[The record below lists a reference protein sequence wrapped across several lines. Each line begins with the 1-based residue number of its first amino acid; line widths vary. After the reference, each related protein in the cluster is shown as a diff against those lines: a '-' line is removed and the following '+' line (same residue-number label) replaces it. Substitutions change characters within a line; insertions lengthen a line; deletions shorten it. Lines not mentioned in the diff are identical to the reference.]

1 MPTNLLAVDD
11 SVTIR
16 KCLEITFG
24 SDDFHVVLADGRDAA
39 LSKAADVG
47 VVVVDAVLG
56 NDDGYALAKELR
68 GKLPKA
74 AIILLSSRYNPYDAA
89 KGQDA
94 GIDDFCDKPFDSQQ
108 LIDKAKKAITARA
121 SGVVAAP
128 VAAAA
133 PPAPAAAAPAAPPAS
148 VGGPPPIPGAP
159 ASAPRAGA
167 PGTGPKPTA
176 ERARTLMF
184 GDGPAQGGGLPGA
197 PAAPKGPPP
206 VPAAATAAAPAAAAP
221 ASVSHGHA
229 PASSAGGADLH
240 GKLAALGLTKEQM
253 DGVLAL
259 TRDVIEKAV
268 WEVVP
273 QMAEMMIKE
282 EIERLTKE

>member
-11 SVTIR
+11 SATIR

-24 SDDFHVVLADGRDAA
+24 SDDFNVILAEGREAA
-39 LSKAADVG
+39 LSKAADAGCVL
-47 VVVVDAVLG
+47 VDAVLG
-56 NDDGYALAKELR
+56 SDDGYALAKELR
-68 GKLPKA
+68 GRLPKA

-108 LIDKAKKAITARA
+108 LIDKAKKAISARA
-121 SGVVAAP
+121 SGTAASP
-128 VAAAA
+128 AA
-133 PPAPAAAAPAAPPAS
+133 PPPIPAAAAPASA
-148 VGGPPPIPGAP
+148 GGPPPIPGAP

-184 GDGPAQGGGLPGA
+184 GDGPVQP
-197 PAAPKGPPP
+197 PAIPTAAAKAPPP
-206 VPAAATAAAPAAAAP
+206 VPVAAAATPSPAHAAPAAAPVA
-221 ASVSHGHA
+221 
-229 PASSAGGADLH
+229 AGGDLH
-240 GKLAALGLTKEQM
+240 AKLAGLGLTKEQVE
-253 DGVLAL
+253 GVLAL

-282 EIERLTKE
+282 EIERLTKD